1 MITKEKKIRYISLD
15 HDRKEMVINS
25 NQQLK
30 IKKMNA
36 MASLPSE

>member
-1 MITKEKKIRYISLD
+1 MKNLFSILEKVNVI
-15 HDRKEMVINS
+15 INS